1 MKNYQTPQALPLSH
15 IHHRNTSFIC
25 DCNPT
30 PKIQG
35 KTVIY
40 ITWCRERN
48 ESELIVAVSRKHVPN
63 MYTHIHRGWE
73 ITRCDRASPVCHKF
87 GVRAGGCMFTSAVDL

>member
-1 MKNYQTPQALPLSH
+1 MKKYQTPQALPLSH
-15 IHHRNTSFIC
+15 IHNHNTIFYC

-40 ITWCRERN
+40 ITWYRERN
-48 ESELIVAVSRKHVPN
+48 ESELIVAMSRKHVPN
-63 MYTHIHRGWE
+63 MYTHTHRGRK
-73 ITRCDRASPVCHKF
+73 IARCDRVSPVCHKF
-87 GVRAGGCMFTSAVDL
+87 GVRAGVAHFTSAVDL